1 MRIVAKRNIVGTCAL
16 SARGDRG
23 VILLVVL
30 AMLQLLT
37 LMGITFVHY
46 ASHGGPVDAIAR
58 VDQDIQRAQAALTA
72 LLENPDD
79 AALQESALVSVD
91 RALLESSAIIDGSE
105 TPTRDTRRLEGL
117 LRAAFALFE
126 RLVTLLREPPPIASP
141 SSQEGAHHLAQA
153 DLLSRFS

>member
-1 MRIVAKRNIVGTCAL
+1 MRIVAERDIVGKHAL

-37 LMGITFVHY
+37 LIGLTFVHY

-58 VDQDIQRAQAALTA
+58 VEQDIERAQAALTA

-79 AALQESALVSVD
+79 ATLQESALVSVD
-91 RALLESSAIIDGSE
+91 RALLESSAITDGSE
-105 TPTRDTRRLEGL
+105 TPTPDTRRLEGL
-117 LRAAFALFE
+117 LRAACALFE
-126 RLVTLLREPPPIASP
+126 RLAALLREPRPIASQ
-141 SSQEGAHHLAQA
+141 SSQEGAHHQQVFVA
-153 DLLSRFS
+153 S